1 MVRAILPGMPDTVV
15 CCTDGSD
22 LSIRA
27 LAAGLAVVRPG
38 DGDRVIVATV
48 VEPVDPSLVTG
59 SGMAGGVMTPES
71 LDQMA
76 DAQRAE
82 GQQHVDDT
90 VAGIGLTGAETQV
103 LLGAAGPA
111 LCDLATSVSAHALV
125 IGSRGRGGIKRALLG
140 SVSDHVVRHA
150 PCPVVITT
158 PDD

>member
-1 MVRAILPGMPDTVV
+1 MAETIV

-22 LSIRA
+22 LAIRA

-38 DGDRVIVATV
+38 ADDRVVVATV
-48 VEPVDPSLVTG
+48 IEPVDPSLVTG
-59 SGMAGGVMTPES
+59 AGLAGGVMSPEA
-71 LDQMA
+71 LDEMA
-76 DAQRAE
+76 EAQRAE

-90 VAGIGLTGAETQV
+90 VAALGLAQADTDV
-103 LLGAAGPA
+103 LIGAAGPA
-111 LCDLATSVSAHALV
+111 LCEHATAVSARALV
-125 IGSRGRGGIKRALLG
+125 IGSRGRGGLKRALLG

>member
-1 MVRAILPGMPDTVV
+1 MVRAILARMAETIV

-22 LSIRA
+22 LAVRA

-38 DGDRVIVATV
+38 AGDRVIVATV
-48 VEPVDPSLVTG
+48 IEPVDPSLVTG
-59 SGMAGGVMTPES
+59 AGLAGGVMTPEG
-71 LDQMA
+71 LDEMA
-76 DAQRAE
+76 EANRAE

-90 VAGIGLTGAETQV
+90 VTALGLTDADTAVLIGAP
-103 LLGAAGPA
+103 GPA
-111 LCDLATSVSAHALV
+111 LCDLATSASAHALV

-140 SVSDHVVRHA
+140 SVSDHVVRNA

>member
-1 MVRAILPGMPDTVV
+1 MPDTII
-15 CCTDGSD
+15 CCTDGSE
-22 LSIRA
+22 LAVRA
-27 LAAGLAVVRPG
+27 LAAGLAVVRPSE
-38 DGDRVIVATV
+38 GDRVIVATV

-59 SGMAGGVMTPES
+59 SGMAGGVMTPDA

-90 VAGIGLTGAETQV
+90 VAGLDLASAETQV
-103 LLGAAGPA
+103 LLGTPGPA
-111 LCDLATSVSAHALV
+111 LCELATAVSAHAVV

-158 PDD
+158 TDD